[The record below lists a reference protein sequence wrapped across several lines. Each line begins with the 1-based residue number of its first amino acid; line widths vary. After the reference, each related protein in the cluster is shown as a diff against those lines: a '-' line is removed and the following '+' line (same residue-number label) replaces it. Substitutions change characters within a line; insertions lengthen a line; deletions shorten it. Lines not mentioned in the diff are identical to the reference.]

1 MTNNNVTD
9 NTMAED
15 NQSDK
20 NRSQENYYDIV
31 VIGSGPAGQKAAVQ
45 AAKAGKKV
53 TLIEM
58 DKKLGGA
65 CVHRG
70 TIPSKTL
77 RENALRIHNLRKN
90 SSLFQFQIRQDLEMT
105 ILVDRLETVVRAHD
119 DYIHRQIG
127 RNRIHTIHGRASFV
141 DANHLEVLRVS
152 GEKLQIAADYF
163 VIATGSFPRHPE
175 NIQVD
180 HENIYDSDSVL
191 SMLYLPQTMTVLG
204 SGVIATEYAS
214 IFASLGV
221 RVTMIDRYPRP
232 LGFLDKDLTDRFLA
246 TFEEQG
252 GRFIGDSEVVR
263 VYWDGI
269 SHVVT
274 ELADGRVFRSEKLL
288 SAAGRIANVKGLA
301 IEKAGLHLND
311 RGVIPVNDACQ
322 TATKNIFAAGD
333 VIGPPSLASASME
346 QGRRAACAALGVNL
360 NEMSKL
366 IPVGIYA
373 IPELSTVGMTAAEVE
388 KKYGKPAMIGVARF
402 EEIARGQISGI
413 TDGLLKLVADPEGKK
428 LLGAQ
433 IVGEGATELIHIAQ
447 MGLLAHV
454 EIDTFVENIF
464 NFPTLAEA
472 YRVAALHIVGQR
484 ALLAR

>member
-1 MTNNNVTD
+1 MTAVNH
-9 NTMAED
+9 
-15 NQSDK
+15 
-20 NRSQENYYDIV
+20 YDIII
-31 VIGSGPAGQKAAVQ
+31 IGSGPAGQKAAVQ
-45 AAKAGKKV
+45 AAKVGKKV
-53 TLIEM
+53 ALIEM

-90 SSLFQFQIRQDLEMT
+90 SSLFQFQIRHDLEMT
-105 ILVDRLETVVRAHD
+105 ILVDRLETVIRAHD
-119 DYIHRQIG
+119 DYIHRQIE
-127 RNRIHTIHGRASFV
+127 RNRIDTIHGRASFV
-141 DANHLEVLRVS
+141 DATHLDVMQVS
-152 GEKLQIAADYF
+152 GEKLSLSADFF
-163 VIATGSFPRHPE
+163 VIASGSFPRHPD

-180 HENIYDSDSVL
+180 HEHISDSDSVL

-204 SGVIATEYAS
+204 GGVIATEYAA

-252 GRFIGDSEVVR
+252 GRFIGDAEVVR

-288 SAAGRIANVKGLA
+288 SAAGRVANVKGLA
-301 IEKAGLHLND
+301 IEKAGLNLND
-311 RGVIPVNDACQ
+311 RGVIPVNDLCQ
-322 TATKNIFAAGD
+322 TVVANIFAAGD

-346 QGRRAACAALGVNL
+346 QGRRAACAALGVDL
-360 NEMSKL
+360 NQMSKM

-373 IPELSTVGMTAAEVE
+373 IPELSTIGMTIVDVE
-388 KKYGKPAMIGVARF
+388 KQYGKPAIVGVARF

-413 TDGLLKLVADPEGKK
+413 TDGLLKLVADPDGKK

-447 MGLLAHV
+447 MGLLAEV

-484 ALLAR
+484 LSVKQSSV